1 MAKATFGTVK
11 SMTMSD
17 PDSPA
22 RRMTI
27 AITGAVGIMVAA
39 GLVYLLVVSK
49 DTAGRFNG
57 AAIVAAARAYTKDL
71 EARRQPIPPSV
82 TLDELVASH
91 FLKPEDAAAFRGLKA
106 TVMLTSADRGPKAQL
121 MRVRLPDGS
130 EVVLLG
136 DGTVQVQTATS
147 R

>member
-1 MAKATFGTVK
+1 
-11 SMTMSD
+11 MTMSD

-27 AITGAVGIMVAA
+27 AITGALGILVAA

-49 DTAGRFNG
+49 DTDVRFNG

-71 EARRQPIPPSV
+71 EVRRQPIPSSV

-91 FLKPEDAAAFRGLKA
+91 FLKSEDVAAFRGLKA
-106 TVMLTSADRGPKAQL
+106 TVMLTSANRGPKAEL

-130 EVVLLG
+130 QVVLLG
-136 DGTVQVQTATS
+136 DGSVQETP